1 MRNVAILCLLA
12 VILFPTFVFSQQSGA
27 LVSALPHVS
36 DNEIMKK
43 EYYEESRKLSQEFTP
58 LNKQL
63 RKKVLIT
70 KANTQ

>member
-1 MRNVAILCLLA
+1 MKNVAILCLLA
-12 VILFPTFVFSQQSGA
+12 VILFPTFVFSQQTGA
-27 LVSALPHVS
+27 FVSALSHDS
-36 DNEIMKK
+36 DNEILKK